1 MGIDIAGY
9 QGDINEEWRS
19 IMPSSTLQVKE
30 ANRRI
35 LRRIFFEQEI
45 ATKAEL
51 AQRSGLSVVTVNS
64 LIQDM
69 LIDRE
74 VEEYGLVP
82 SEGGRPSMRYRYR
95 YERRKAAIVYAYAYG
110 GENAIRIRTY
120 VIDLAGKKLWEQTRD
135 AEEISLESFEA
146 GLDAAFAKQEHIGC
160 IYFGLPGELVDG
172 VVTLNDFPALVGER
186 FLPHYKERYSVE
198 VYVENDI
205 NAMTYGNYRRRK
217 SPGGVS
223 LAGIYIPERFLPGA
237 GFVLNEAIYYGVGH
251 MSGEIGRLSVPH
263 DWLALDYGNEEA
275 VAENLAAVLKIL
287 CMTLAPERFVLYG
300 SFLSDRILALV
311 EQQLWEERNYLPG
324 LSICCY
330 RTIEPDYESGLSS
343 LALDVIRE

>member
-1 MGIDIAGY
+1 
-9 QGDINEEWRS
+9 
-19 IMPSSTLQVKE
+19 MPSSTLQVKE

-35 LRRIFFEQEI
+35 LRRIFFGQEF

-51 AQRSGLSVVTVNS
+51 AQISGLSVVTVNS
-64 LIQDM
+64 LIRDM
-69 LIDRE
+69 LADRE

-110 GENAIRIRTY
+110 ENVIRIRTY
-120 VIDLAGKKLWEQTRD
+120 VIDLAGRKIWEQIRD
-135 AEEISLESFEA
+135 VEQISLESFEP
-146 GLDAAFAKQEHIGC
+146 GLDAAFFEHEHIEC

-186 FLPHYKERYSVE
+186 FLPHYKERYTVG

-205 NAMTYGNYRRRK
+205 NAMTYGNYMRQK
-217 SPGGVS
+217 SYEKVS

-237 GFVLNEAIYYGVGH
+237 GFVLNEGIYYGAGH
-251 MSGEIGRLSVPH
+251 LSGEIGRLSVPH
-263 DWLALDYGNEEA
+263 DWLALDYGNEEV

-287 CMTLAPERFVLYG
+287 CMTLAPEQFVLYG
-300 SFLSDRILALV
+300 SFLSERIIGLV
-311 EQQLWEERNYLPG
+311 EEGLCEEKSYLPG
-324 LSICCY
+324 LSIRY
-330 RTIEPDYESGLSS
+330 HREIEPDYESGLDS